1 MLRWLFRMMV
11 QMSVLSFSGFSVIVL
26 MTMFS
31 DGTYIIIIIIIII
44 ILIIITITI
53 YIYIIYK

>member
-1 MLRWLFRMMV
+1 MMV

-31 DGTYIIIIIIIII
+31 DGTYIIIIIIII
-44 ILIIITITI
+44 LIIITITI
-53 YIYIIYK
+53 YIIYK

>member
-1 MLRWLFRMMV
+1 MMV

-44 ILIIITITI
+44 LIIITITI
-53 YIYIIYK
+53 YIIYK